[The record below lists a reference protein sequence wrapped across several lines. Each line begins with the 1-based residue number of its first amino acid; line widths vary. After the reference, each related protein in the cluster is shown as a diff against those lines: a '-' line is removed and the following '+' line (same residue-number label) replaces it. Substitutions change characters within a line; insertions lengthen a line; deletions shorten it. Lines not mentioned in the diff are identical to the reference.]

1 MKMKILLGMDEFR
14 KQLLERQPDLTD
26 EQLSSIFH
34 VLVVNGLGLE
44 VQPDSLEVGLGNLK
58 VITYDPNGQVSTG
71 NQPIRSC
78 DFEVQGFPD
87 GQNITA
93 LSIKLDASSTEA
105 VKVALTIFP
114 FKLDMPS
121 LKSLS

>member
-44 VQPDSLEVGLGNLK
+44 G
-58 VITYDPNGQVSTG
+58 T
-71 NQPIRSC
+71 
-78 DFEVQGFPD
+78 
-87 GQNITA
+87 
-93 LSIKLDASSTEA
+93 
-105 VKVALTIFP
+105 
-114 FKLDMPS
+114 
-121 LKSLS
+121 